1 MNKIVFIA
9 AVVLSQLS
17 ASAFAQATKAEVK
30 AEAASANKA
39 HAIESGELSK
49 APKTKSTAARADV
62 KKDAASASKAHAIES
77 GEVAK
82 EPKAKST
89 KARAEVKAETKDAIK
104 KGDVPAAGELSKK

>member
-17 ASAFAQATKAEVK
+17 ASAFAQTKAEVK

-39 HAIESGELSK
+39 RAIESGELTKEPK
-49 APKTKSTAARADV
+49 AKSTAARADV

-104 KGDVPAAGELSKK
+104 KGDTPVAGELGKK